1 VNIGTRP
8 LVDPVKYRQ
17 PQSPDMDWLYRLP
30 WRDWLELE
38 PAKTAPREARQRL
51 AGNLAEWSLGQFE
64 VVTNALTATAA
75 AAVPAPIWVWLLGG
89 PSAVALLAWDVS
101 TEPPVPRAT
110 GDGDESGRGLA
121 IVDGLSAGW
130 GYYFP
135 AAEYGGK
142 VTWAVIDRP

>member
-1 VNIGTRP
+1 
-8 LVDPVKYRQ
+8 
-17 PQSPDMDWLYRLP
+17 MDWLYRLP
-30 WRDWLELE
+30 WRDWLKLE

-51 AGNLAEWSLGQFE
+51 AGNLEEWSLGQFE
-64 VVTNALTATAA
+64 VPATLVLSEIVTNALAVTAA

-101 TEPPVPRAT
+101 TEPPVQRAA
-110 GDGDESGRGLA
+110 GDADESGRGLA